1 MNGHY
6 LSPRLL
12 QITGLLLLI
21 GSAVFWA
28 VTGHQSALLV
38 GAALSLC
45 ALGAYSGLHISIK
58 QDLDPEREQ
67 QAHETE
73 PITQAALEDLG
84 RTSGDEP

>member
-1 MNGHY
+1 MSKGHY

-12 QITGLLLLI
+12 QIVGLLLLL
-21 GSAVFWA
+21 GSAAFWA

-58 QDLDPEREQ
+58 QDLAQDEQ
-67 QAHETE
+67 RA
-73 PITQAALEDLG
+73 
-84 RTSGDEP
+84 SGDAP